1 MFLEK
6 YIIIERCDGCR
17 HVRVSLAGLAG
28 ASQAGRR
35 FGFAGHARLGG
46 FSGSSGSSGSPGMR
60 KRVSDI
66 RLRHN
71 VDTALM

>member
-6 YIIIERCDGCR
+6 YMIIEWCYGCR
-17 HVRVSLAGLAG
+17 HVRVPLAAGLAG

-35 FGFAGHARLGG
+35 FDFTGHAGLSELQGG
-46 FSGSSGSSGSPGMR
+46 SLGMR